1 VRARAREG
9 KRGNTGARVGAF
21 AAVAEELEGIPDK
34 EERRLAR
41 IRARAVKADSAPQ
54 LLAAARWLRRQ
65 LPCDERF
72 GDPLS
77 TAGDAPPEVI
87 ARRVQALQRADRPS
101 VAHEIGLGALQVW
114 QGLSEATGRGRGTE
128 EVALLFTDLVGF
140 SSWALEV
147 GDEPAIELL
156 REVGHVLDEAI
167 ADHDGAVV
175 KHLGDGTMAVFE
187 HSNDAVAAAL
197 DARDGM
203 TGIDVAGHQPRLR
216 SGIHAGRP
224 RKLGG
229 DYLGVDVNIAAR
241 VVEAAKPQQVLV
253 SEVSCHALDA
263 DLFQIAKAKRLKAPG
278 APKELRVAE
287 VERL

>member
-1 VRARAREG
+1 M
-9 KRGNTGARVGAF
+9 TAF
-21 AAVAEELEGIPDK
+21 AAVTDELERTDTRN
-34 EERRLAR
+34 ERRLAR
-41 IRARAVKADSAPQ
+41 IRAAAIQADSAPP
-54 LLAAARWLRRQ
+54 LLAAARWLRKR
-65 LPCDERF
+65 LPGDERF

-77 TAGDAPPEVI
+77 TAGDAPPEVL
-87 ARRVQALQRADRPS
+87 ARQVSARQRSGRPS
-101 VAHEIGLGALQVW
+101 VAHELGMGALQVW

-167 ADHDGAVV
+167 GDHDGAVV

-187 HSNDAVAAAL
+187 HSNDAALAAL
-197 DARDGM
+197 AARDGM
-203 TGIDVAGHQPRLR
+203 EGIEVAGHRPRLR
-216 SGIHAGRP
+216 SGIHSGKP

-253 SEVSCHALDA
+253 SQVSCEALDPGA
-263 DLFQIAKAKRLKAPG
+263 FEIAKAKRLKAPG
-278 APKELRVAE
+278 TPKEFRVSE
-287 VERL
+287 VERASGVQV

>member
-1 VRARAREG
+1 MAAAAPALWEP
-9 KRGNTGARVGAF
+9 F
-21 AAVAEELEGIPDK
+21 AGMAEELENTQERD
-34 EERRLAR
+34 ERRLAR

-54 LLAAARWLRRQ
+54 LLAVARWLRKR
-65 LPCDERF
+65 LPGDERF

-77 TAGDAPPEVI
+77 TSGDAPPEVI
-87 ARRVQALQRADRPS
+87 ARQVAALQRSDRPS
-101 VAHEIGLGALQVW
+101 VAHELGLGALQVW
-114 QGLSEATGRGRGTE
+114 QGLSEATGRGRGTQ

-147 GDEPAIELL
+147 GDEQAIELL
-156 REVGHVLDEAI
+156 REVGHVIDTAI

-175 KHLGDGTMAVFE
+175 KHLGDGAMAVFE
-187 HSNDAVAAAL
+187 HSNDAALAAL

-203 TGIDVAGHQPRLR
+203 GQIEVAGHRPQLR
-216 SGIHAGRP
+216 SGVHAGKP

-241 VVEAAKPQQVLV
+241 VVDAAKPQQVLV

-263 DLFQIAKAKRLKAPG
+263 ERFEIAKAKRLKAPG
-278 APKELRVAE
+278 TPKEFRVSE
-287 VERL
+287 VERA

>member
-1 VRARAREG
+1 
-9 KRGNTGARVGAF
+9 
-21 AAVAEELEGIPDK
+21 VADELETTRER

-41 IRARAVKADSAPQ
+41 IRAAAVQADSAPQ
-54 LLAAARWLRRQ
+54 LLAAARWLRKR
-65 LPCDERF
+65 LPGDERF

-77 TAGDAPPEVI
+77 TAGDAPPEVL
-87 ARRVQALQRADRPS
+87 ARQVSARQKTNRPS
-101 VAHEIGLGALQVW
+101 VAQELGLGALQVW
-114 QGLSEATGRGRGTE
+114 QGLSEAAGRGRGTE

-147 GDEPAIELL
+147 GDEPAVELL
-156 REVGHVLDEAI
+156 REVGDLLDATI

-203 TGIDVAGHQPRLR
+203 DGVEVAGHRPRLR
-216 SGIHAGRP
+216 SGVHAGKP

-253 SEVSCHALDA
+253 SEVSCHALDQDRFA
-263 DLFQIAKAKRLKAPG
+263 VAKARKLKASG
-278 APKELRVAE
+278 TPKEFRVSQ
-287 VERL
+287 VERAG

>member
-1 VRARAREG
+1 MAEDLERTRE
-9 KRGNTGARVGAF
+9 RN
-21 AAVAEELEGIPDK
+21 
-34 EERRLAR
+34 ERRLTR
-41 IRARAVKADSAPQ
+41 IRAAAVQADSAPS
-54 LLAAARWLRRQ
+54 LLAVARWLRRR
-65 LPCDERF
+65 LPGDERF

-87 ARRVQALQRADRPS
+87 ARQVSALQKTDRPS
-101 VAHEIGLGALQVW
+101 VAHELGLGALQVW
-114 QGLSEATGRGRGTE
+114 QGLSEATGRGRGQQ

-147 GDEPAIELL
+147 GDESAVELL
-156 REVGHVLDEAI
+156 REVGHVLDAAI

-187 HSNDAVAAAL
+187 HSNEAVAAAL
-197 DARDGM
+197 QARDGM
-203 TGIDVAGHQPRLR
+203 DGIEVAGHRPRLR
-216 SGIHAGRP
+216 SGVHSGRP

-253 SEVSCHALDA
+253 SDVSCGALDEE
-263 DLFQIAKAKRLKAPG
+263 LFDIAKAKRLKAPG

-287 VERL
+287 VERR